1 MKSEVGVAVY
11 RHTRLASDD
20 VSLRTTPL
28 LTPGGG
34 EPERQGRGRPVLR
47 RGQGRYVVRL
57 RGAARA
63 GESAVKEMND

>member
-28 LTPGGG
+28 LTPGGANLN
-34 EPERQGRGRPVLR
+34 GRVGV
-47 RGQGRYVVRL
+47 
-57 RGAARA
+57 ARSFDEA
-63 GESAVKEMND
+63 KDATW